1 MSLESL
7 QDLYLDQIRD
17 LYSAEQQ
24 IIDALPNMV
33 ERATNP
39 KLSAG
44 FTRHLEQTRQQVG
57 RLERIGQR
65 MEQRVTGK
73 KCKGMEGLLK
83 EGDEAVDEHGNPHM
97 IDAALIA
104 AAQRVEH
111 YEIAAYG
118 CARTYAEALGL
129 NDDVAVLQQTL
140 DEEAETDE
148 YLTRI
153 SISILNPDEQ
163 AGIAVEQDADRPT
176 PLRPRKGSRDSDAR
190 A

>member
-7 QDLYLDQIRD
+7 HDLYLEQIRD

-24 IIDALPNMV
+24 IIDALPKMI
-33 ERATNP
+33 EAATDQ

-44 FTRHLEQTRQQVG
+44 FSKHLEQTRVQAG

-65 MEQRVTGK
+65 MEERVTGK
-73 KCKGMEGLLK
+73 KCKGMAGLLK
-83 EGDEAVDEHGNPHM
+83 EGEEAVDEDGNPEI
-97 IDAALIA
+97 IDAGLIA

-111 YEIAAYG
+111 YEIAGYG

-129 NDDVAVLQQTL
+129 DDDAAVLQQTL

-148 YLTRI
+148 LLTNI
-153 SISILNPDEQ
+153 SMSILNPDSR
-163 AGIAVEQDADRPT
+163 ADIVVEREVDQPT
-176 PLRPRKGSRDSDAR
+176 RRGRGWSDEPEAR